1 MKTQLSRVGKNSSRN
16 SKSSASVDLLLV
28 ERYVSN
34 IISILLIYNSIV
46 NFQLLSIARNLPLNL
61 LQNPGTD
68 S

>member
-61 LQNPGTD
+61 E
-68 S
+68 